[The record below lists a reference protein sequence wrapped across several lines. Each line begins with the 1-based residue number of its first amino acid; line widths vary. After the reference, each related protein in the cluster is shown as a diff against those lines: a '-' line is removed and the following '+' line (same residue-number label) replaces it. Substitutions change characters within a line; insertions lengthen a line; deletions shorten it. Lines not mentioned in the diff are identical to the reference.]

1 MNFEITSRHFTPSES
16 LREIVQEKIK
26 KINKYALDITSCR
39 IILEKQ
45 NDIEK
50 VEIIIYVNGKKLFA
64 SDSDLIFEK
73 SITVA
78 INKIIPQIKKY
89 HDKRIGK
96 VKTHEIQSNEEY

>member
-1 MNFEITSRHFTPSES
+1 MNFEITCRHFTPSES

-50 VEIIIYVNGKKLFA
+50 VEIITYVDGKELFA
-64 SDSDLIFEK
+64 SDSSHVFEK
-73 SITVA
+73 SIAVA
-78 INKIIPQIKKY
+78 LNKIIPQIIKC

-96 VKTHEIQSNEEY
+96 VKTHQIQSNEEY